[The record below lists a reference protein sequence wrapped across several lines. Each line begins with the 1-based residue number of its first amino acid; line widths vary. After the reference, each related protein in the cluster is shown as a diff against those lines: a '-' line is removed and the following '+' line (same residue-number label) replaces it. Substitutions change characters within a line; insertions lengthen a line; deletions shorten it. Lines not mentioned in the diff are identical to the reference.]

1 MNQVTI
7 KEIINNDVREFSI
20 YNCERSIPSGVDGL
34 KTSQRK
40 VIFGMMKKFPTQ
52 EAKVSIVSA
61 GVMEISAYHHGS
73 LDGVIVNMAQNFPGA
88 NNLPYLEAIGQFGS
102 RISPDAAA
110 SRYIFT
116 KLTKNFRQ
124 LFKSDD
130 DPILEYLDDDG
141 QSIEPRFYLPVLP
154 AILINGAEGMGTGF
168 ACSIMAYNPD
178 ELKSYIQKKL
188 TNKKKIS
195 GRLTPWYRG
204 FNGTIERNGD
214 QVLCKGVIEIVNTT
228 TIKIKELPIGSYT
241 IKYRDVL
248 NVLEDKNLIKSYV
261 DNSTEES
268 TEFVV
273 TVPRETTKKSID
285 ELLKTFKLITRT
297 TENLTVW
304 KENGTIKRFDTAEDL
319 IDWFVQY
326 RLTRYEDR
334 RLYLIKFQEEQKSW
348 FEEQM
353 KFIQL
358 YLKRSKV
365 WSGMTDQSVVEE
377 LINNGLN
384 RTDELLSIRVRR
396 LTGDAIDDLKKK
408 IEQAADE
415 IDRLNSLNATDLY
428 LNDLTQLKL

>member
-7 KEIINNDVREFSI
+7 KEIINNDVRDFSI

-88 NNLPYLEAIGQFGS
+88 NNLPYLDAIGQFGS

-130 DPILEYLDDDG
+130 DDILEYLDDDG
-141 QSIEPRFYLPVLP
+141 QSIEPKFYLPILP

-188 TNKKKIS
+188 TGKKIT
-195 GRLTPWYRG
+195 GRLNPWYRG
-204 FNGTIERNGD
+204 FSGTIDRNND
-214 QVLCKGVIEIVNTT
+214 QVICKGVLDIVNTT
-228 TIKIKELPIGSYT
+228 TIKIKELPIGTYT
-241 IKYRDVL
+241 IKYREVL
-248 NVLEDKNLIKSYV
+248 NALEDKNVIKSYV
-261 DNSTEES
+261 DNSTEEA

-273 TVPRETTKKSID
+273 TVPRETTKKSLD
-285 ELLKTFKLITRT
+285 DLLKTFKLITRT

-304 KENGTIKRFDTAEDL
+304 KENGTIKRFDTVEDL

-334 RLYLIKFQEEQKSW
+334 RLNLIKTLEDQKSW

-353 KFIQL
+353 RFIQL

-365 WSGMTDQSVVEE
+365 WSGMTDQAVVDE
-377 LINNGLN
+377 LVTSGLN

-396 LTGDAIDDLKKK
+396 LTGDSIEDLKNK
-408 IEQAADE
+408 IEQSTNE
-415 IDRLNSLNATDLY
+415 ISRLNSLTATDLY
-428 LNDLTQLKL
+428 LNDLSQLKL

>member
-7 KEIINNDVREFSI
+7 KEIINTDVRDFSI

-73 LDGVIVNMAQNFPGA
+73 LDGVIVNMAQNFPGS
-88 NNLPYLEAIGQFGS
+88 NNLPYLDAIGQFGS

-124 LFKSDD
+124 IFKSEDD
-130 DPILEYLDDDG
+130 DILEYLDDDG
-141 QSIEPRFYLPVLP
+141 QSIEPKFYLPILP

-168 ACSIMAYNPD
+168 ACSIAAYNPE
-178 ELKSYIQKKL
+178 ELKTHIQKKL
-188 TNKKKIS
+188 TGKKIT
-195 GRLTPWYRG
+195 GRLNPWYRG
-204 FNGTIERNGD
+204 FNGTIERSGD
-214 QVLCKGVIEIVNTT
+214 QVICKGVIDIVNTT
-228 TIKIKELPIGSYT
+228 TIKIKDLPIGMYT
-241 IKYRDVL
+241 IKYREVL
-248 NVLEDKNLIKSYV
+248 NSLEDKNVIKSYV
-261 DNSTEES
+261 DNSTEEA

-273 TVPRETTKKSID
+273 TVPRETTKKSTED
-285 ELLKTFKLITRT
+285 LLKTFKLITRT

-304 KENGTIKRFDTAEDL
+304 KENGTIKRFDTVEDL

-334 RLYLIKFQEEQKSW
+334 RTNLIRAQEEQKSW

-353 KFIQL
+353 RFIQL

-365 WSGMTDQSVVEE
+365 WSGMTEQAVVDE
-377 LINNGLN
+377 LVASGLN
-384 RTDELLSIRVRR
+384 RTDDLLSIRVRR
-396 LTGDAIDDLKKK
+396 LTGDSIEDLKKK
-408 IEQAADE
+408 IEQSTLE
-415 IDRLNSLNATDLY
+415 ITRLNSMTATDLY
-428 LNDLTQLKL
+428 LDDLSQLKL

>member
-1 MNQVTI
+1 MNQITI
-7 KEIINNDVREFSI
+7 KEIINNDVRDFSI

-88 NNLPYLEAIGQFGS
+88 NNLPYLDAIGQFGS

-124 LFKSDD
+124 LFKTDD

-141 QSIEPRFYLPVLP
+141 QSIEPKFYLPILP

-168 ACSIMAYNPD
+168 ACSIAAYNPE
-178 ELKSYIQKKL
+178 ELKTYIQKKL
-188 TNKKKIS
+188 TGKKIT
-195 GRLTPWYRG
+195 GRLNPWYRG
-204 FNGTIERNGD
+204 FNGTIERSGD
-214 QVLCKGVIEIVNTT
+214 QVICKGVLDIVNTT
-228 TIKIKELPIGSYT
+228 TIKIKELPIGTYT
-241 IKYRDVL
+241 IKYREVL
-248 NVLEDKNLIKSYV
+248 NALEDKNVIKSYV
-261 DNSTEES
+261 DNSTEEA

-273 TVPRETTKKSID
+273 TVPRETTKKSLD
-285 ELLKTFKLITRT
+285 DLLKTFKLITRT

-304 KENGTIKRFDTAEDL
+304 KENGTIKRFDTVEDL

-334 RLYLIKFQEEQKSW
+334 RLNLIRTQEEQKSW

-353 KFIQL
+353 RFIQL

-365 WSGMTDQSVVEE
+365 WSGMTEHAVVDE
-377 LINNGLN
+377 LLTSGLN
-384 RTDELLSIRVRR
+384 RTDDLLSIRVRR
-396 LTGDAIDDLKKK
+396 LTGDAIEDLKKK
-408 IEQAADE
+408 IEQSTIE
-415 IDRLNSLNATDLY
+415 ITRLNSMTATDLY
-428 LNDLTQLKL
+428 LDDLSHLKI

>member
-7 KEIINNDVREFSI
+7 KEIINNDVRDFSI

-52 EAKVSIVSA
+52 ETKVSIVSA

-88 NNLPYLEAIGQFGS
+88 NNLPYLDAIGQFGS

-124 LFKSDD
+124 LFKTDD

-141 QSIEPRFYLPVLP
+141 QSIEPKFYLPILP

-168 ACSIMAYNPD
+168 ACSIAAYNPE
-178 ELKSYIQKKL
+178 ELKTYIQKKL
-188 TNKKKIS
+188 SGKKIT
-195 GRLTPWYRG
+195 GRLNPWYRG
-204 FNGTIERNGD
+204 FNGTIERSGD
-214 QVLCKGVIEIVNTT
+214 QVICKGVLDIVNTT
-228 TIKIKELPIGSYT
+228 TIKIKELPIGTYT
-241 IKYRDVL
+241 IKYREVL
-248 NVLEDKNLIKSYV
+248 NALEDKNVIKSYV
-261 DNSTEES
+261 DNSTEEA

-273 TVPRETTKKSID
+273 TVPRETTKKSLD
-285 ELLKTFKLITRT
+285 DLLKTFKLITRT

-304 KENGTIKRFDTAEDL
+304 KENGTIKRFDTVEDL
-319 IDWFVQY
+319 IDWFVKY

-334 RLYLIKFQEEQKSW
+334 RLNLIRTQEEQKSW

-353 KFIQL
+353 RFIQL

-365 WSGMTDQSVVEE
+365 WSGMTEQAVVDE
-377 LINNGLN
+377 LVASGLN
-384 RTDELLSIRVRR
+384 RTDDLLSIRVRR
-396 LTGDAIDDLKKK
+396 LTGDAIEELKKK
-408 IEQAADE
+408 IEQSTLE
-415 IDRLNSLNATDLY
+415 ITRLNSMTATDLY
-428 LNDLTQLKL
+428 LDDLSQLKL

>member
-1 MNQVTI
+1 MNQVTV
-7 KEIINNDVREFSI
+7 KEIINNDVRDFSI
-20 YNCERSIPSGVDGL
+20 YNCERSIPSGIDGL

-88 NNLPYLEAIGQFGS
+88 NNLPYLDAIGQFGS

-124 LFKSDD
+124 LFKTDD

-141 QSIEPRFYLPVLP
+141 QSIEPKFYLPILP

-168 ACSIMAYNPD
+168 ACSIMAYNPE
-178 ELKSYIQKKL
+178 ELKTYIQKKL
-188 TNKKKIS
+188 TGKKIT
-195 GRLTPWYRG
+195 GRLNPWYRG
-204 FNGTIERNGD
+204 FNGTIERSGD
-214 QVLCKGVIEIVNTT
+214 QVICKGVIDIVNTT
-228 TIKIKELPIGSYT
+228 TIKIKELPIGTYT
-241 IKYRDVL
+241 IKYREVL
-248 NVLEDKNLIKSYV
+248 NALEDKNVIKSYV
-261 DNSTEES
+261 DNSTEEA

-273 TVPRETTKKSID
+273 TVPRETNKKSAED
-285 ELLKTFKLITRT
+285 LLKTFKLITRT

-304 KENGTIKRFDTAEDL
+304 KENGTIKRFDTVEDL
-319 IDWFVQY
+319 IDWFVKY

-334 RLYLIKFQEEQKSW
+334 RLNLVRTQEEQKSW

-353 KFIQL
+353 RFIQL

-365 WSGMTDQSVVEE
+365 WSGMTEQAVVDE
-377 LINNGLN
+377 LVSSGLN
-384 RTDELLSIRVRR
+384 RTDDLLSIRVRR
-396 LTGDAIDDLKKK
+396 LTGDSIDDLKKK
-408 IEQAADE
+408 IEQSTLE
-415 IDRLNSLNATDLY
+415 ITRLNSMTATDLY
-428 LNDLTQLKL
+428 LDDLSQLKL

>member
-7 KEIINNDVREFSI
+7 KEIINNDVRDFSI

-52 EAKVSIVSA
+52 ETKVSIVSA

-88 NNLPYLEAIGQFGS
+88 NNLPYLDAIGQFGS

-124 LFKSDD
+124 IFKSDD
-130 DPILEYLDDDG
+130 DDILEYLDDDG
-141 QSIEPRFYLPVLP
+141 QSIEPKFYLPILP

-188 TNKKKIS
+188 TGKKIT
-195 GRLTPWYRG
+195 GRLNPWYRG
-204 FNGTIERNGD
+204 FSGTIERNND
-214 QVLCKGVIEIVNTT
+214 QVICKGVLDIVNTT
-228 TIKIKELPIGSYT
+228 TIKIKELPIGTYT
-241 IKYRDVL
+241 IKYREVL
-248 NVLEDKNLIKSYV
+248 NALEDKNVIKSYV
-261 DNSTEES
+261 DNSTEEA

-273 TVPRETTKKSID
+273 TVPRETTKKSLD
-285 ELLKTFKLITRT
+285 DLLKTFKLITRT

-304 KENGTIKRFDTAEDL
+304 KENGTIKRFDTVEDL

-334 RLYLIKFQEEQKSW
+334 RLNLIRTQEEQKSW

-353 KFIQL
+353 RFIQL

-365 WSGMTDQSVVEE
+365 WSGMTDQAVVDE
-377 LINNGLN
+377 LVTSGLN

-396 LTGDAIDDLKKK
+396 LTGDSIDELKKK
-408 IEQAADE
+408 IEQSTNE
-415 IDRLNSLNATDLY
+415 ISRLNSLTATDLY
-428 LNDLTQLKL
+428 LNDLSQLKL

>member
-1 MNQVTI
+1 MNQITI
-7 KEIINNDVREFSI
+7 KDIINNDVRDFSI

-73 LDGVIVNMAQNFPGA
+73 LDGVIINMAQNFPGA

-124 LFKSDD
+124 LFKTDD

-141 QSIEPRFYLPVLP
+141 QSIEPKFYLPILP

-168 ACSIMAYNPD
+168 ACSIMAYNPE
-178 ELKSYIQKKL
+178 ELKTYIQKKL
-188 TNKKKIS
+188 TGKKIT
-195 GRLTPWYRG
+195 GRLNPWYRG
-204 FNGTIERNGD
+204 FNGTIERSGD
-214 QVLCKGVIEIVNTT
+214 QVICKGVIDIVNTT
-228 TIKIKELPIGSYT
+228 TIKIKDLPIGMYT
-241 IKYRDVL
+241 IKYREVL
-248 NVLEDKNLIKSYV
+248 NSLEDKNIIKSYV
-261 DNSTEES
+261 DNSTEEA

-273 TVPRETTKKSID
+273 TVPRETTKKSIED
-285 ELLKTFKLITRT
+285 LLKTFKLITRT

-304 KENGTIKRFDTAEDL
+304 KENGTIKRFDTVEDL

-334 RLYLIKFQEEQKSW
+334 RTNLIRTQEEQKSW

-353 KFIQL
+353 RFIQL
-358 YLKRSKV
+358 YLERSKV
-365 WSGMTDQSVVEE
+365 WSGMTEQAVVAE
-377 LINNGLN
+377 LVASGLN
-384 RTDELLSIRVRR
+384 RTDDLLSIRVRR
-396 LTGDAIDDLKKK
+396 LTGDSIEDLKKK
-408 IEQAADE
+408 IEQSTLE
-415 IDRLNSLNATDLY
+415 INRLNSMTATDLY
-428 LNDLTQLKL
+428 LEDLSQLKL

>member
-1 MNQVTI
+1 MNQVTV
-7 KEIINNDVREFSI
+7 KEIINNDVRDFSI
-20 YNCERSIPSGVDGL
+20 YNCERSIPSGIDGL

-88 NNLPYLEAIGQFGS
+88 NNLPYLDAIGQFGS

-124 LFKSDD
+124 LFKTDD

-141 QSIEPRFYLPVLP
+141 QSIEPKFYLPILP

-168 ACSIMAYNPD
+168 ACSIMAYNPE
-178 ELKSYIQKKL
+178 ELKTYIQKKL
-188 TNKKKIS
+188 TGKKIT
-195 GRLTPWYRG
+195 GRLNPWYRG
-204 FNGTIERNGD
+204 FNGTIERSGD
-214 QVLCKGVIEIVNTT
+214 QVICKGVIDIVNTT
-228 TIKIKELPIGSYT
+228 TIKIKELPIGTYT
-241 IKYRDVL
+241 IKYREVL
-248 NVLEDKNLIKSYV
+248 NALEDKNVIKSYV
-261 DNSTEES
+261 DNSTEEA

-273 TVPRETTKKSID
+273 TVPRETNKKSAED
-285 ELLKTFKLITRT
+285 LLKTFKLITRT

-304 KENGTIKRFDTAEDL
+304 KENGTIKRFDTVEDL
-319 IDWFVQY
+319 IDWFVKY

-334 RLYLIKFQEEQKSW
+334 RLNLIRTQEEQKSW

-353 KFIQL
+353 RFIQL

-365 WSGMTDQSVVEE
+365 WSGMTEQAVVDE
-377 LINNGLN
+377 LVSSGLN
-384 RTDELLSIRVRR
+384 RTDDLLSIRVRR
-396 LTGDAIDDLKKK
+396 LTGDSIDDLKKK
-408 IEQAADE
+408 IEQSTLE
-415 IDRLNSLNATDLY
+415 ITRLNSMTATDLY
-428 LNDLTQLKL
+428 LDDLSQLKL

>member
-1 MNQVTI
+1 MQTI
-7 KEIINNDVREFSI
+7 NISDFINNDVRDFSI

-40 VIFGMMKKFPTQ
+40 VIFGMMKKFPIQ

-88 NNLPYLEAIGQFGS
+88 NNLPYLDAIGQFGS

-124 LFKSDD
+124 LFKTDD

-141 QSIEPRFYLPVLP
+141 QSIEPKFYLPILP

-168 ACSIMAYNPD
+168 ACSIAAYNPE
-178 ELKSYIQKKL
+178 ELKTYIQKKL
-188 TNKKKIS
+188 TGKKIT
-195 GRLTPWYRG
+195 GRLNPWYRG
-204 FNGTIERNGD
+204 FNGTIERSGD
-214 QVLCKGVIEIVNTT
+214 QVICKGVIDIVNTT
-228 TIKIKELPIGSYT
+228 TIKIKDLPIGMYT
-241 IKYRDVL
+241 IKYREVL
-248 NVLEDKNLIKSYV
+248 NSLEDKNIIKSYV
-261 DNSTEES
+261 DNSTEEA

-273 TVPRETTKKSID
+273 TVPRETTKKSTED
-285 ELLKTFKLITRT
+285 LLKTFKLITRT

-304 KENGTIKRFDTAEDL
+304 KENGTIKRFDTVEDL

-334 RLYLIKFQEEQKSW
+334 RTNLIRAQEEQKSW

-353 KFIQL
+353 RFIQL

-365 WSGMTDQSVVEE
+365 WSGMAEQAVVDE
-377 LINNGLN
+377 LVASGLN
-384 RTDELLSIRVRR
+384 RTDDLLSIRVRR
-396 LTGDAIDDLKKK
+396 LTGDSIEDLKKK
-408 IEQAADE
+408 IEQSTLE
-415 IDRLNSLNATDLY
+415 ITRLNSMTATDIY
-428 LNDLTQLKL
+428 LDDLSQLKL